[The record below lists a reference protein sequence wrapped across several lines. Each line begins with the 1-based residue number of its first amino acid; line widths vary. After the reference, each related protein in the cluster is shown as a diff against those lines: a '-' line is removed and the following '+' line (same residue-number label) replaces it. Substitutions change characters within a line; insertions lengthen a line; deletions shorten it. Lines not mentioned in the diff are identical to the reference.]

1 MSREWIGNL
10 IAQLHAQKID
20 RREFAQRA
28 GALGLSATLIGQVLR
43 AAPVTA
49 QDATPA
55 ASPTGE
61 GLTVGNPDI
70 EHITSTDQGTV
81 KFYSS
86 WPLTGAS
93 EQLGGD
99 MVASLQMALA
109 DFGNAGGGFAIEYT
123 ALDDGIAANNGSW
136 DAAKEAE
143 NATSVVNDPD
153 AVVYIA
159 TYNSGAAAVSIP
171 ILNQAQPSPMAMI
184 SPANTYPGLTKD
196 LPSNAEGEPEVYYPT
211 GVRNYMR
218 VVPADDLQGPAA
230 GAWAYNDA
238 GLTNAYVLHDN
249 QLYGKGVAQAFHDTF
264 QSLGGTILGFEAF
277 DPNAPDYL
285 ALMTS
290 IASTGPDVVYVGA
303 ITNLNPGKLLQD
315 LRSVMPASEV
325 TFIGPDGLINQAFV
339 EGAGEAAQDA
349 YVTFA
354 GLPPNA
360 LQGAGAD
367 WYTRIKEILGHE
379 PDAYSVY
386 AYECG
391 VVAIQALDQTQS
403 NDRGEIL
410 DAMFSTEDFQGLLG
424 TWSFL
429 ETGDTSLTTVSLN
442 QIQEGEINFVQEIA
456 APAPA

>member
-1 MSREWIGNL
+1 MAREWIGDL
-10 IAQLHAQKID
+10 IAQLHQQKIG

-28 GALGLSATLIGQVLR
+28 GAIGLSATLIGQVLR
-43 AAPVTA
+43 AAPAGA
-49 QDATPA
+49 QDATPE
-55 ASPTGE
+55 GE
-61 GLTVGNPDI
+61 ALNVGNPDI
-70 EHITSTDQGTV
+70 SHVTDTSAGTV

-93 EQLGGD
+93 EQTGGD
-99 MVASLQMALA
+99 MVESLRMALD
-109 DFGNAGGGFAIEYT
+109 DFGNAGGGFAIEFT
-123 ALDDGIAANNGSW
+123 PLDDGIAANNGSW

-153 AVVYIA
+153 AVVYIG

-171 ILNQAQPSPMAMI
+171 ILNEADPGPMAMI
-184 SPANTYPGLTKD
+184 SPANTYPGLTKVSPD
-196 LPSNAEGEPEVYYPT
+196 NDEGEPDRYYPT
-211 GVRNYMR
+211 GKRNYMR

-230 GAWAYNDA
+230 AAWAVEGA

-249 QLYGKGVAQAFHDTF
+249 QLYGKGVATAFRNTF
-264 QSLGGTILGFEAF
+264 ESLGGSVSGFEAF

-290 IASTGPDVVYVGA
+290 IASSAPDVIYVGA

-315 LRSVMPASEV
+315 MRSVMPASEV
-325 TFIGPDGLINQAFV
+325 TFIGPDGLINQAFID
-339 EGAGEAAQDA
+339 GSGEAAQDA

-360 LQGAGAD
+360 LQGPGAA
-367 WYTRIKEILGHE
+367 WYERIKERLGHE

-386 AYECG
+386 CYECG
-391 VVAIQALDQTQS
+391 VVAIQGLDATES
-403 NDRGEIL
+403 NDRETLL
-410 DAMFSTEDFQGLLG
+410 DAMFATSNFVGLLG
-424 TWSFL
+424 TWEFL

-442 QIQEGEINFVQEIA
+442 QIQDGAIVFVEEIA
-456 APAPA
+456 APPVE

>member
-1 MSREWIGNL
+1 MAQEWIGNL
-10 IAQLHAQKID
+10 ITQLHQQKID

-43 AAPVTA
+43 AAPASA

-55 ASPTGE
+55 GDGE
-61 GLTVGNPDI
+61 ALSVGNPDI
-70 EHITSTDQGTV
+70 EHMTGTDAGTV

-99 MVASLQMALA
+99 MVASLQMALD

-143 NATSVVNDPD
+143 NATGVVNDPD

-171 ILNQAQPSPMAMI
+171 ILNQAQPGPMAMI
-184 SPANTYPGLTKD
+184 SPSNTYPGLTKEAPGVEED
-196 LPSNAEGEPEVYYPT
+196 EPERYYPT
-211 GVRNYMR
+211 GKRNYMR

-230 GAWAYNDA
+230 AAWAVESD
-238 GLTNAYVLHDN
+238 GLGNAYVLHDN
-249 QLYGKGVAQAFHDTF
+249 QLYGRGVALAFRDTF
-264 QSLGGTILGFEAF
+264 EQLGGTVAGFEAF

-285 ALMTS
+285 ALMTN
-290 IASTGPDVVYVGA
+290 IASSAPDVVYVGA

-325 TFIGPDGLINQAFV
+325 TFIGPDGLINQAFID
-339 EGAGEAAQDA
+339 GAGEAAQDA

-360 LQGAGAD
+360 LEGAGAE
-367 WYTRIKEILGHE
+367 WYTRIKEVLGHE
-379 PDAYSVY
+379 PDAYAVY
-386 AYECG
+386 AYECA
-391 VVAIQALDQTQS
+391 VVAIQALDQVQS
-403 NDRGEIL
+403 NDRVEIL
-410 DAMFSTEDFQGLLG
+410 DAMFATENFNGLLG

-442 QIQEGEINFVQEIA
+442 QIQDGTINFVEEIA
-456 APAPA
+456 APTPA